1 MSNSRKSRTSL
12 AVMTGDGDADCPLVR
27 EPEAK

>member
-12 AVMTGDGDADCPLVR
+12 AVMTSGGDADWPLAG
-27 EPEAK
+27 EPV